1 MSNAFFYSFL
11 ERLFKYGKYNFVYQR
26 EFNKPLANERFSRNC
41 RLSSIANFKVNIYK
55 TIWKTFIMTIVPF
68 LWF

>member
-1 MSNAFFYSFL
+1 MSIAFFYSFL

-55 TIWKTFIMTIVPF
+55 TI
-68 LWF
+68 